1 MTKTETL
8 LKTVKEYSEKIAELV
23 DEIKQPSNLI
33 TSDQPL
39 LIQVL
44 RGILNYD
51 ENYDYQV
58 SHSEIKRVA
67 NALANRNWDL
77 LPIDKF
83 VEVITKE
90 DVLALRNVGEESVKA
105 LTKVIKLA
113 SNLDWE

>member
-1 MTKTETL
+1 MTKTEML

-39 LIQVL
+39 LIQVF
-44 RGILNYD
+44 RGIFNYD
-51 ENYDYQV
+51 EDYQV
-58 SHSEIKRVA
+58 CHSEIKRVA
-67 NALANRNWDL
+67 NALASRNWDL

-83 VEVITKE
+83 VEIITKE

-105 LTKVIKLA
+105 LAKVIKLA